1 MVAYLIF
8 RRLKSNWILPLDTAQ
23 NFGTLVGFV
32 SGTLQGAAGISA
44 PVSITFLNAI
54 KLPRLTFIAVVSMFF
69 VGMSVVQIP
78 MLASYGILTLPMVS
92 YGVIGTGLIFLGM
105 PFGEW
110 LMSKSPTRQFDD
122 VIQILLFLM
131 ALSLIFKTLGA

>member
-1 MVAYLIF
+1 MSVA
-8 RRLKSNWILPLDTAQ
+8 RR
-23 NFGTLVGFV
+23 FGPLVGFV
-32 SGTLQGAAGISA
+32 GGTLQGAAGISA

-110 LMSKSPTRQFDD
+110 LISKSPTRQFDD
-122 VIQILLFLM
+122 VIQTLLFLM
-131 ALSLIFKTLGA
+131 VLSLIFKTLGA

>member
-1 MVAYLIF
+1 MSVA
-8 RRLKSNWILPLDTAQ
+8 RR
-23 NFGTLVGFV
+23 FGPLVGFV
-32 SGTLQGAAGISA
+32 GGTLQGAAGISA

-92 YGVIGTGLIFLGM
+92 CGVIGTGLIFLGM

-110 LMSKSPTRQFDD
+110 LMSKSPTQQFDD

>member
-1 MVAYLIF
+1 M
-8 RRLKSNWILPLDTAQ
+8 DTAQ
-23 NFGTLVGFV
+23 NFGPLVGFV
-32 SGTLQGAAGISA
+32 SGTLQRAAGISA

-78 MLASYGILTLPMVS
+78 MLTSYGILTLPLVGD
-92 YGVIGTGLIFLGM
+92 GVIGTGLIFLGV

-110 LMSKSPTRQFDD
+110 LMSKIPARRFDD
-122 VIQILLFLM
+122 VIQILLFLIV
-131 ALSLIFKTLGA
+131 LGLIFRAPGA